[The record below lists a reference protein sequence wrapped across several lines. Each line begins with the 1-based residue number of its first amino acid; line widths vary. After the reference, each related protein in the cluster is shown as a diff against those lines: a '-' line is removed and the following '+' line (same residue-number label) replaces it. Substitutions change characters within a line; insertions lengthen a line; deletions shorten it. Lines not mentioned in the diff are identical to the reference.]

1 MTARVEVLSF
11 AGCPDARAAVALVEQ
26 VARDAAVDVDPR
38 LIDVPSAAFAVE
50 GRFLGSP
57 TVRVEGRDVEPGSD
71 DRADFAL
78 ACRVYQAPD
87 GRSGLPR
94 HEWLEAALCATKE
107 RDDRD

>member
-11 AGCPDARAAVALVEQ
+11 AGCPHARAAVALVEL
-26 VARDAAVDVDPR
+26 VARDATVGVDLR
-38 LIDVPSAAFAVE
+38 LIDVPDAASAVE
-50 GRFLGSP
+50 RRFLGSP

-87 GRSGLPR
+87 GPSGLPR
-94 HEWLEAALCATKE
+94 REWLEAALRATKE
-107 RDDRD
+107 ER